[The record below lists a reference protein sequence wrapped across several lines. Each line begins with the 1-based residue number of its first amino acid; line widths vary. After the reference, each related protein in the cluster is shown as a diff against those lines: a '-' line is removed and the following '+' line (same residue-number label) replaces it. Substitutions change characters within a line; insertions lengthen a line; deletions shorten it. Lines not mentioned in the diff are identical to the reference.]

1 MKIWL
6 DAHLPPRL
14 RLWLSENYAIEAQTV
29 QELGLRTA
37 RDLDI
42 YRRAA
47 SEDAIIMSKDSDYA
61 ELSSIFSSPPQIIL
75 LTCGNTSNA
84 ELREILS
91 HTLEDALRLIDQGEP
106 LVEISDPSVPLRRL
120 Y

>member
-6 DAHLPPRL
+6 DAHIPPGL
-14 RLWLSENYAIEAQTV
+14 RVWLSENFDIEAIPLR
-29 QELGLRTA
+29 ELELREA
-37 RDLDI
+37 KDIDI

-47 SEDAIIMSKDSDYA
+47 SEGAIIMSKDSDYA
-61 ELSSIFSSPPQIIL
+61 ELSSVFGPPPQIML

-91 HTLEDALRLIDQGEP
+91 HTLEDALRLIDHGEP
-106 LVEISDPSVPLRRL
+106 LVEISDPSVLLRRL